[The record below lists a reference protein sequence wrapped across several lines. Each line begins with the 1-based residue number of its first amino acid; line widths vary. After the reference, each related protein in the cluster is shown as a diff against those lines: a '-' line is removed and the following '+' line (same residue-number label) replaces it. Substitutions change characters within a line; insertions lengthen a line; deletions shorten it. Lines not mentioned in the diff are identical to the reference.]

1 MQCSIGPK
9 NMLFHTV
16 FFGQSTKNGNG
27 LDHQSTKNGNRKIR
41 NQQKT
46 ATRSTKNGNGN
57 ETKKDT

>member
-1 MQCSIGPK
+1 MQHRAKKYAVPHG
-9 NMLFHTV
+9 LFWAINE
-16 FFGQSTKNGNG
+16 NGNG

>member
-1 MQCSIGPK
+1 
-9 NMLFHTV
+9 MLFHTV

-27 LDHQSTKNGNRKIR
+27 KIR